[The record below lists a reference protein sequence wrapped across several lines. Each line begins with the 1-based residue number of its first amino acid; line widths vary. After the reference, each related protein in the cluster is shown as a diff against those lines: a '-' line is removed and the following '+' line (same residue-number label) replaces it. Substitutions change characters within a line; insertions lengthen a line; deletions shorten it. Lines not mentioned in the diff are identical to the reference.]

1 MVPPEEMAVAGV
13 KARETETEVLPT
25 MRSEE
30 AMVNETDETRV
41 KTPPDDTAFE
51 IEHAF
56 ARNLT
61 STAPAV
67 AAPIVNPLIVTVNA
81 DAGMAAPDVVIVTAV
96 AEVAPHVAVK
106 PATLLA
112 PEATEGTT
120 EDAKKLEGYDNVKAL
135 PDRMECEGVKPRV
148 MKTDDLPGTLSADE
162 IMKVNEEKSLQKKTF
177 QRDFDVKEETE
188 TGVLRCVVLPSPTC
202 TRKQN
207 TSSATKTSLPA
218 PPPHHAT
225 ASLKNKTPS
234 ITWP

>member
-30 AMVNETDETRV
+30 AMVNETDETRG
-41 KTPPDDTAFE
+41 KRIPPDDTAFE

-61 STAPAV
+61 STEPAV
-67 AAPIVNPLIVTVNA
+67 AAPIVKPLIVTVKA

-96 AEVAPHVAVK
+96 AEVAPHDAVK

-120 EDAKKLEGYDNVKAL
+120 EDAKK
-135 PDRMECEGVKPRV
+135 
-148 MKTDDLPGTLSADE
+148 
-162 IMKVNEEKSLQKKTF
+162 F
-177 QRDFDVKEETE
+177 
-188 TGVLRCVVLPSPTC
+188 TG
-202 TRKQN
+202 
-207 TSSATKTSLPA
+207 
-218 PPPHHAT
+218 
-225 ASLKNKTPS
+225 
-234 ITWP
+234 

>member
-1 MVPPEEMAVAGV
+1 MPPEEMAVAGV

-41 KTPPDDTAFE
+41 KIPPDDTAFE

-67 AAPIVNPLIVTVNA
+67 AAPIVKPLIVTVNA

-120 EDAKKLEGYDNVKAL
+120 EDAKKLEGYNNVKAM
-135 PDRMECEGVKPRV
+135 PDRMECKGVKPRV
-148 MKTDDLPGTLSADE
+148 IETDDLPDTLSADE
-162 IMKVNEEKSLQKKTF
+162 MMKVTEEK
-177 QRDFDVKEETE
+177 
-188 TGVLRCVVLPSPTC
+188 
-202 TRKQN
+202 
-207 TSSATKTSLPA
+207 
-218 PPPHHAT
+218 
-225 ASLKNKTPS
+225 
-234 ITWP
+234 